1 MVLHGHRCH
10 QLYIHNMER
19 TGRLDKLLVKSLAHE
34 SGTLLDIRHVRTH
47 VMNVT
52 VIRDPSR
59 TKPTALVPND
69 LPAYPIGVAAHVLGV
84 HPRTLRLYE
93 AAGLVRP
100 KRRGIQRLFS
110 NNDLQWIQCIRRMIH
125 DEGIGIAGIKRLL
138 ALAPCWEIV
147 QCPAEVRAACCA
159 YRDRSIPCWELTQR
173 ACAKGPDQC
182 RECEVYLKAQDVTRV
197 PRRSRRRAARP
208 MPEGPRA

>member
-1 MVLHGHRCH
+1 
-10 QLYIHNMER
+10 
-19 TGRLDKLLVKSLAHE
+19 
-34 SGTLLDIRHVRTH
+34 
-47 VMNVT
+47 MNVT
-52 VIRDPSR
+52 AIRDPSR

-69 LPAYPIGVAAHVLGV
+69 LPAYPIGVAAQVLGV

-110 NNDLQWIQCIRRMIH
+110 NNDLRWIQCIRRMIH

-147 QCPAEVRAACCA
+147 QCPAEVRATCSA

-182 RECEVYLKAQDVTRV
+182 RTCEVYLKAQEAARV
-197 PRRSRRRAARP
+197 PRRLRRKG
-208 MPEGPRA
+208 MPATVGGPDA